1 MRFLLGIMIWI
12 CVGVGA
18 VSAVTAYFPQTSL
31 DPESFRTDDP
41 EKAGETGYLLLNE
54 ADGPEVTID
63 GETKR
68 RFPAGTELTSAI
80 LLEMAEIQ
88 PDGKPL
94 VARVHVNE
102 FSWGRWSHKWW
113 FILSVVV
120 LGLCGIGQ
128 RMLANGGVVKKGTAD
143 PNDSVE
149 AAIAELVAIRE
160 SIPSISGDH
169 DRLHTI
175 VERVGE
181 LQQTHMANFT
191 EAREVLIARHGLRR
205 YAEIMD
211 VFAGGERKV
220 NRAWSSA
227 ADGVLGE
234 AILNLE
240 EAVPLLEEAR
250 RRIG

>member
-1 MRFLLGIMIWI
+1 MRFLLGILIWV
-12 CVGVGA
+12 CVGIGA
-18 VSAVTAYFPQTSL
+18 VSAVTAYFPPTSL
-31 DPESFRTDDP
+31 DPERFRTDDP
-41 EKAGETGYLLLNE
+41 EKAGDSGYLLLHE
-54 ADGPEVTID
+54 ADGPKVTID
-63 GETKR
+63 GVTRR
-68 RFPAGTELTSAI
+68 RFPTGTELTPGI
-80 LLEMAEIQ
+80 LREMAEIQ

-94 VARVHVNE
+94 VARVHVND
-102 FSWGRWSHKWW
+102 FSWNRWSHRWW

-120 LGLCGIGQ
+120 LALCGIGQ
-128 RMLANGGVVKKGTAD
+128 RMLANGGMVKKGTAD

-149 AAIAELVAIRE
+149 AAIAELAAIRE
-160 SIPSISGDH
+160 AITSISD
-169 DRLHTI
+169 DYARMHTI

-181 LQQTHMANFT
+181 LQQSHMANFT

-234 AILNLE
+234 SILNLE